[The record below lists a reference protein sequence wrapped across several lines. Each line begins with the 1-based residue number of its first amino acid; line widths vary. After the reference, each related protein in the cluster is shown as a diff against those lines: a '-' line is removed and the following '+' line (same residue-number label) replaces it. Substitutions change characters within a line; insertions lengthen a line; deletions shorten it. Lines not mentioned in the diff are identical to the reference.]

1 MDVSHLA
8 TMSRGLGEPPDQQ
21 VLDQIRREALDLQ
34 QQIDRRLE
42 TNASQIEAAEK
53 IISERWGS
61 DAKSFQS
68 SEFHAAVAS
77 ATSQADSQADLWVQ
91 RAALQGM
98 IDACRKNDV
107 SDFIQFL
114 GFAQQPRKTM
124 RQLPERMN
132 HQKTGIPTWPI
143 WAGIVVA
150 ALVGQFLKRR

>member
-1 MDVSHLA
+1 
-8 TMSRGLGEPPDQQ
+8 MSNERLN
-21 VLDQIRREALDLQ
+21 LIRRSEGATVIYQTCDSYLSRRQLLLADATRHPLQ
-34 QQIDRRLE
+34 LRR
-42 TNASQIEAAEK
+42 TVQ
-53 IISERWGS
+53 GS
-61 DAKSFQS
+61 SLSARVRCNLQH
-68 SEFHAAVAS
+68 HAAVTS